1 MIDMKLQI
9 INFIYRF
16 IQLFIVVFIADR
28 LEMNFWAKFGILVV
42 LFLIFD
48 ETEEY
53 VQRFF
58 NGEPIFPEKDL
69 SDNQGE

>member
-1 MIDMKLQI
+1 MKLKI
-9 INFIYRF
+9 LYFIYRL
-16 IQLFIVVFIADR
+16 IQLFTIIFITDR
-28 LEMNFWAKFGILVV
+28 LEMNFWAKFGIL
-42 LFLIFD
+42 LLLLLIFD

-58 NGEPIFPEKDL
+58 NIDSDLSENEL

>member
-1 MIDMKLQI
+1 MKLKI
-9 INFIYRF
+9 LYFIYRF
-16 IQLFIVVFIADR
+16 IQIFTVIFISDR
-28 LEMNFWAKFGILVV
+28 LEMNFWAKFGILLV

-53 VQRFF
+53 IQRFF
-58 NGEPIFPEKDL
+58 NIELDLSENEP

>member
-1 MIDMKLQI
+1 MKLKI
-9 INFIYRF
+9 LYFIYRF
-16 IQLFIVVFIADR
+16 IQIFTVIFISDR
-28 LEMNFWAKFGILVV
+28 LEMNFWAKFGILLV

-58 NGEPIFPEKDL
+58 NIELDLSENEP

>member
-1 MIDMKLQI
+1 MKLKI
-9 INFIYRF
+9 LYFIYRL
-16 IQLFIVVFIADR
+16 IQLFTIIFITDR
-28 LEMNFWAKFGILVV
+28 LEMNFWAKFGIL
-42 LFLIFD
+42 LLLLLIFD

-58 NGEPIFPEKDL
+58 NIDSDLSENEP

>member
-1 MIDMKLQI
+1 
-9 INFIYRF
+9 
-16 IQLFIVVFIADR
+16 
-28 LEMNFWAKFGILVV
+28 MNFWAKFGILLA

-58 NGEPIFPEKDL
+58 NIESDLSENEL
-69 SDNQGE
+69 SDNQGFRSEISGG

>member
-1 MIDMKLQI
+1 
-9 INFIYRF
+9 
-16 IQLFIVVFIADR
+16 
-28 LEMNFWAKFGILVV
+28 MNFWAKFGILVV

-58 NGEPIFPEKDL
+58 NVEPDL
-69 SDNQGE
+69 SENELTDNQGE